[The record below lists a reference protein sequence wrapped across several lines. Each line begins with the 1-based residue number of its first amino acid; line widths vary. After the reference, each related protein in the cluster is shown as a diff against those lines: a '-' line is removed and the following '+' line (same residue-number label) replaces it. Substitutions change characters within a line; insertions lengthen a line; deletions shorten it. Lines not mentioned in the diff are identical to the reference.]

1 MIFNVV
7 KHPNIIKIN
16 KNVVNNNRSVLVN
29 KIYFKD
35 YVMTI
40 LKQLFQ
46 VMSFE
51 NNFLK

>member
-16 KNVVNNNRSVLVN
+16 KNVVNNYFFMKLVIA

-40 LKQLFQ
+40 LKQLF
-46 VMSFE
+46 
-51 NNFLK
+51 